1 MLFFFV
7 NNLTVVFPTVEFAH
21 HVRSME
27 VYSVEDERSKPK
39 RCIDNKY
46 SEIKLTF
53 ECLQKKLTVSQILS
67 NSTRKQTE
75 EKTFNNS
82 SAATSKAYLVFHQC
96 NIC

>member
-1 MLFFFV
+1 MLFFFL

-39 RCIDNKY
+39 LCISNKY
-46 SEIKLTF
+46 LEVKLTF
-53 ECLQKKLTVSQILS
+53 KYLHEKLTVSQILS

-96 NIC
+96 SIC

>member
-1 MLFFFV
+1 MLFFFL
-7 NNLTVVFPTVEFAH
+7 NNLTVVFPNVEFAH

-39 RCIDNKY
+39 LCISNKY
-46 SEIKLTF
+46 LEVKLTF
-53 ECLQKKLTVSQILS
+53 KYLHEKLTVSQILS

-96 NIC
+96 SIC

>member
-1 MLFFFV
+1 MLFFFL

-39 RCIDNKY
+39 LCISNKY
-46 SEIKLTF
+46 LEVKLTF
-53 ECLQKKLTVSQILS
+53 KYLHEKLTVSQILS